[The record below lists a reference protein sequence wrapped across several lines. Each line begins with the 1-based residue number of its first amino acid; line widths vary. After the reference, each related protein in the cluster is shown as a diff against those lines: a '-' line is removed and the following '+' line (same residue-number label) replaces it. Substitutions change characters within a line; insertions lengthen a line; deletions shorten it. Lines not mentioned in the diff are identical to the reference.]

1 MTIRGEM
8 MDEKRILSNVEG
20 KLIKEDNKLIQA
32 TASMNPS
39 SQKLFEIAVAA
50 IDPKSEDA
58 NTVRIDK
65 ELIFKSLEINGKNR
79 NNRLTDMLSKLVDD
93 ANFTYTE
100 VVDGSNVDVKIKP
113 VYQIKNNH
121 KLAYSEL
128 SFAPDIMPLL
138 VELHNR
144 FTKYPLSDIV
154 KMKSKYSIPLY
165 RWLMLSFNQYE
176 YYSTSNKRTQEQLT
190 EYLNPKISLAELR
203 RLTDTENKYKDWRN
217 FRKRVLNTP
226 MEEINNSSDRISFE
240 WEAIRSGKNITDI
253 KFTISK
259 KFIGDQGE
267 TEPVEDKY
275 SEYVNSKYTI
285 RLLNNRLLS
294 PLDITNKSFMLT
306 LGEELYPY
314 YDAFVEEYSISKLE
328 KHVQYLGKNKPGK
341 VLKLDLYLKK
351 SLDNYVLKLKEDAKP
366 KVGQTRNGQK
376 IKETVPDWEN
386 EKKVQ
391 YSAEE
396 KEKLNKE
403 IDARLAELYPEIYDQ
418 E

>member
-1 MTIRGEM
+1 

-144 FTKYPLSDIV
+144 
-154 KMKSKYSIPLY
+154 
-165 RWLMLSFNQYE
+165 
-176 YYSTSNKRTQEQLT
+176 
-190 EYLNPKISLAELR
+190 
-203 RLTDTENKYKDWRN
+203 
-217 FRKRVLNTP
+217 
-226 MEEINNSSDRISFE
+226 
-240 WEAIRSGKNITDI
+240 
-253 KFTISK
+253 
-259 KFIGDQGE
+259 
-267 TEPVEDKY
+267 
-275 SEYVNSKYTI
+275 
-285 RLLNNRLLS
+285 
-294 PLDITNKSFMLT
+294 
-306 LGEELYPY
+306 
-314 YDAFVEEYSISKLE
+314 
-328 KHVQYLGKNKPGK
+328 
-341 VLKLDLYLKK
+341 
-351 SLDNYVLKLKEDAKP
+351 
-366 KVGQTRNGQK
+366 
-376 IKETVPDWEN
+376 
-386 EKKVQ
+386 
-391 YSAEE
+391 
-396 KEKLNKE
+396 
-403 IDARLAELYPEIYDQ
+403 
-418 E
+418 

>member
-1 MTIRGEM
+1 
-8 MDEKRILSNVEG
+8 
-20 KLIKEDNKLIQA
+20 
-32 TASMNPS
+32 
-39 SQKLFEIAVAA
+39 
-50 IDPKSEDA
+50 
-58 NTVRIDK
+58 
-65 ELIFKSLEINGKNR
+65 
-79 NNRLTDMLSKLVDD
+79 
-93 ANFTYTE
+93 
-100 VVDGSNVDVKIKP
+100 
-113 VYQIKNNH
+113 
-121 KLAYSEL
+121 
-128 SFAPDIMPLL
+128 
-138 VELHNR
+138 
-144 FTKYPLSDIV
+144 
-154 KMKSKYSIPLY
+154 
-165 RWLMLSFNQYE
+165 MLSFNQYE

-267 TEPVEDKY
+267 PEQAEDKY

-285 RLLNNRLLS
+285 RLLNNGLLS

-306 LGEELYPY
+306 LGEELYPH

-328 KHVQYLGKNKPGK
+328 KHVQYLGKNKPDK

-366 KVGQTRNGQK
+366 RVGQTRNGRK

-403 IDARLAELYPEIYDQ
+403 IDAKLAELYPEIYGQ

>member
-1 MTIRGEM
+1 MTIGGEM

-285 RLLNNRLLS
+285 RLLNNGLLS

>member
-1 MTIRGEM
+1 MTIGGEM

-226 MEEINNSSDRISFE
+226 MEEINSSSDRISFE

-267 TEPVEDKY
+267 PEQAEDKY

-285 RLLNNRLLS
+285 RLLNNGLLS

-306 LGEELYPY
+306 LGEELYPH

-391 YSAEE
+391 HSAEE